1 MNKVKLTKG
10 ELTKIILEEVRS
22 LNEQPADPAAVNAA
36 RQFFEELLR
45 SPDAQKL
52 VNAYTIISATTR
64 KN

>member
-22 LNEQPADPAAVNAA
+22 LNEQPADPAAANVA
-36 RQFFEELLR
+36 RKFFEDLLR
-45 SPDAQKL
+45 GPDAQL
-52 VNAYTIISATTR
+52 VSAYTIISATTR